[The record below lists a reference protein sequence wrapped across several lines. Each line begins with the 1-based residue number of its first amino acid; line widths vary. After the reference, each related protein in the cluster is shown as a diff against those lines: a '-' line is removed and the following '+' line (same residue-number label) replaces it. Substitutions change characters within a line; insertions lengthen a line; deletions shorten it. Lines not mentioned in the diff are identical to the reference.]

1 MAVKPSRSFK
11 DLSFTFSQ
19 NPISKD
25 LVILKNE
32 NAIKRSLLNLFS
44 FKKGEKFFAADFGS
58 GIPELLFENFD
69 YATAGLIQNEVRKLI
84 TSYEPRVN
92 IISLAVNLDEENY
105 TYEVDIEY
113 TIPDSSPQTNNISLS
128 LVSSRV

>member
-32 NAIKRSLLNLFS
+32 NAIKRSLFNLFS
-44 FKKGEKFFAADFGS
+44 YKKGEKFFAANFGS

-69 YATAGLIQNEVRKLI
+69 YATAGLIQNEVRRLI
-84 TSYEPRVN
+84 NNYEPRVN
-92 IISLAVNLDEENY
+92 IISLSVNLDEQNY

-113 TIPDSSPQTNNISLS
+113 TIPDSSPQVNNINLS

>member
-1 MAVKPSRSFK
+1 MAVKPSRSFR

-25 LVILKNE
+25 LVILKDE

-69 YATAGLIQNEVRKLI
+69 YATAGLLKNEVKRLI
-84 TSYEPRVN
+84 NNYEPRVN
-92 IISLAVNLDEENY
+92 IISLVVNLDEENY
-105 TYEVDIEY
+105 SYEIDIEY
-113 TIPDSSPQTNNISLS
+113 SIPDNSPQTNNISLS
-128 LVSSRV
+128 LASSRV